1 MSSTSNIDIKKL
13 FEEKASLLRSNTQL
27 KLNST
32 QKLKFYGLYKVAT
45 TGKFSEENKLKA
57 GFFDFETKYKNEA
70 WEKCSI
76 YSQEEA
82 MLLYI
87 NFYNE
92 LTGEKK
98 IEISNIEN
106 NNNSIKN
113 IENKKISLD
122 NIILNI
128 PENFESQSLYSSTS
142 KRTQEELK
150 NFMEKQS
157 EEIKKFQLL
166 KDEFYQGEMFTEE
179 KLKEFENKNK
189 INLLTFRDTLE
200 QTVLHCAVDAINF
213 SAVDSI
219 IKMNYAQ
226 ELIDVQDNVGMTPLH
241 IAAINFDVH
250 IYDLLVLQKP
260 DLKIKDKE
268 GKTCIDYLKENED
281 VQVPKKYLRED
292 GVKEDE

>member
-189 INLLTFRDTLE
+189 INLLTFRDTLK
-200 QTVLHCAVDAINF
+200 QTVLHVAVDAINF

-260 DLKIKDKE
+260 DFKIRDNE

-292 GVKEDE
+292 GKDEE

>member
-1 MSSTSNIDIKKL
+1 MTTNFDIKKI
-13 FEEKASLLRSNTQL
+13 FEEKASLLRSNKTL
-27 KLNST
+27 KLNSK
-32 QKLKFYGLYKVAT
+32 QKLKFYGLFKVAT
-45 TGKFSEENKLKA
+45 TGKFSEQNKLKA

-82 MLLYI
+82 MILYI
-87 NFYNE
+87 NYYNE
-92 LTGEKK
+92 LTGEKP
-98 IEISNIEN
+98 INFN
-106 NNNSIKN
+106 NNNN
-113 IENKKISLD
+113 NNKISLD
-122 NIILNI
+122 SISLDI

-142 KRTQEELK
+142 KRTQEEMK

-157 EEIKKFQLL
+157 EEIKKFQTL
-166 KDEFYQGEMFTEE
+166 KDEFYQGEMFTED
-179 KLKEFENKNK
+179 KLKEFENINK
-189 INLLTFRDTLE
+189 INLLTFRDTLG

-226 ELIDVQDNVGMTPLH
+226 ELIDIEDNVGMTPMH

-250 IYDLLVLQKP
+250 IYDLLILQKP
-260 DLKIKDKE
+260 NIKIKDKE

-292 GVKEDE
+292 ECVEEE